1 MAAAQWAMNQLR
13 WSTTD
18 VWEWFYSWLRSTA
31 NIANYKRWLRVVG
44 GIIFYIIVNDNIWL
58 AMTTDKQIGF
68 RKTFVNKHWI
78 KDEVFTAISSLVYDF
93 LTYNAN
99 CCEGQHIAGI
109 STAKA
114 VKNRVYF
121 WQMQGVVAL
130 CESFPNV
137 NPALVPN
144 KAEPRI

>member
-1 MAAAQWAMNQLR
+1 MIYKSKDDRKPAVCVLCTIAPK
-13 WSTTD
+13 
-18 VWEWFYSWLRSTA
+18 
-31 NIANYKRWLRVVG
+31 NI
-44 GIIFYIIVNDNIWL
+44 
-58 AMTTDKQIGF
+58 
-68 RKTFVNKHWI
+68 
-78 KDEVFTAISSLVYDF
+78 
-93 LTYNAN
+93 
-99 CCEGQHIAGI
+99 
-109 STAKA
+109 